1 LTGSQFLRK
10 IETALREGAFM
21 ILRELRA
28 AALVALSLGIALPTG
43 AEAGAGPSAGIL
55 TITLDGTLGPI
66 ISGNDPAGLNGQ
78 SAMVTV
84 TASES
89 LTPYKMTAGSAS
101 YHIPAGDIT
110 VTVNGT
116 KYTSTSRSSMIVRLG
131 KKADL
136 LTLKANITVLGH
148 KVNVTDVSAL
158 QSGSWTTGV
167 LQHPA
172 LFSPSPQN
180 LTEPSSTF
188 TYTVFGETTVLGVTG
203 TASDSD

>member
-1 LTGSQFLRK
+1 
-10 IETALREGAFM
+10 M
-21 ILRELRA
+21 MLRELRA
-28 AALVALSLGIALPTG
+28 AALAALSFGIAIPAWAEHG
-43 AEAGAGPSAGIL
+43 AASPASVL
-55 TITLDGTLGPI
+55 TIVLNGTLGPI

-78 SAMVTV
+78 SAMVTI

-89 LTPYKMTAGSAS
+89 LNPYKTTAASAS
-101 YHIPAGDIT
+101 YHIPAGD
-110 VTVNGT
+110 VTVNVNGT
-116 KYTSTSRSSMIVRLG
+116 EYTSTSRSSMIVKLG

-158 QSGSWTTGV
+158 QSGSWTTDV

>member
-1 LTGSQFLRK
+1 MMLR
-10 IETALREGAFM
+10 A
-21 ILRELRA
+21 LRA
-28 AALVALSLGIALPTG
+28 AALVALSFGFVIP
-43 AEAGAGPSAGIL
+43 AGAAVGAGSSASVL
-55 TITLDGTLGPI
+55 TITLDGTLGPV

-89 LTPYKMTAGSAS
+89 LNPYKATASSAS

-110 VTVNGT
+110 VNVNGT
-116 KYTSTSRSSMIVRLG
+116 QYTSTSRSSMIVKLG

-148 KVNVTDVSAL
+148 KVNVTDISAL
-158 QSGSWTTGV
+158 QTGSWTTGV

-203 TASDSD
+203 TASNSD